1 VKNMADEKNALIELK
16 GLFEEFKQT
25 NDQREAEAKKY
36 GEALA
41 STVEKLEKMNAR
53 MDELETKLNRPAQGE
68 TKGVDQ
74 EVEKKKAFNLYLRK
88 GVEAFTPEQKA
99 LVTYDDTL
107 GGYLAPSEY
116 VNEII
121 KGIVEFSPIRT
132 VASVRQTSRRDVE
145 LPKKTGSLSAVWVAE
160 TGTRSETTGMT
171 YGLEKI
177 PVHEMSAIVDISF
190 ADLEDSEF
198 NMEAEISAEC
208 AEQFGVAEGKAFVE
222 GNSVGKPQGIL
233 TNGSIEST
241 ASGDADEITADGLLD
256 IFYDL
261 KSAYANNAVWLLNR
275 STLKAIRKL
284 KDGNGNYL
292 WQPNIGLGTPPT
304 ICERPYIECVDMH
317 DIAANAYPAVLGD
330 FKRGYKIIDRI
341 AISITRDNLTQASSG
356 KCRFTARKRVGGQVV
371 LAEAIRKLKIATS

>member
-1 VKNMADEKNALIELK
+1 MADEKKALDELK
-16 GLFEEFKQT
+16 GLFEEFKKV
-25 NDQREAEAKKY
+25 NDQRENEIKKY
-36 GEALA
+36 GEAL
-41 STVEKLEKMNAR
+41 SETTEKLEKMNAR
-53 MDELETKLNRPAQGE
+53 MDELETKLNRPGQGE
-68 TKGVDQ
+68 TKDVDP

-198 NMEAEISAEC
+198 NMEAEISTEC
-208 AEQFGVAEGKAFVE
+208 AEQFGVAEGNAFIE

-233 TNGSIEST
+233 TNDSIEST

-304 ICERPYIECVDMH
+304 ICERPYIECLDMP
-317 DIAANAYPAVLGD
+317 DIAASAYPVVLGD

-371 LAEAIRKLKIATS
+371 LAEAIRKLQIAAS